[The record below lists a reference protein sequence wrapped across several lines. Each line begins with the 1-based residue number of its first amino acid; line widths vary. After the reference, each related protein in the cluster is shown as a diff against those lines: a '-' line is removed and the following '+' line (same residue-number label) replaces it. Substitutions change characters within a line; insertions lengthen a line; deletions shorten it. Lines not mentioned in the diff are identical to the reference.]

1 MHKSFRLT
9 RAASTTRKRLRKR
22 PLVVHMLASAFGLVA
37 FTCTFIYLHHETIDL
52 TIFPDDKRYLG
63 AVLCLIACANLH
75 WLVYHIVKSL
85 VGISRVLPPSDVQ
98 TLSPLI
104 GYWPD
109 QWYED
114 ATAELTVHPLDKVG

>member
-9 RAASTTRKRLRKR
+9 SPESTTRKRLHKR
-22 PLVVHMLASAFGLVA
+22 PLVIHLLASAIGLVA
-37 FTCTFIYLHHETIDL
+37 FCATFFYLYHETNDL

-63 AVLCLIACANLH
+63 AVLCLIACANSH
-75 WLVYHIVKSL
+75 VYAYYLVKSI
-85 VGISRVLPPSDVQ
+85 VRIARVLPPSDVQ
-98 TLSPLI
+98 TLLPLI

-114 ATAELTVHPLDKVG
+114 ATTEPTVHPLDKAG